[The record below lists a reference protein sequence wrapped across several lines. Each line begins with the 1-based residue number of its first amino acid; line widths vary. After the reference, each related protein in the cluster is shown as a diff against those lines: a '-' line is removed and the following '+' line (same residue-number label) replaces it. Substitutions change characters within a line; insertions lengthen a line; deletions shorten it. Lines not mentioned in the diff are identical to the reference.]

1 MAKTPQKPNQ
11 TLMTKSAKIA
21 GALTLG
27 WVGLMGMAGM
37 LAMAAMPSS

>member
-1 MAKTPQKPNQ
+1 MTNTPQKTNQ